1 MSEIKYG
8 YEVCKSGAL
17 TKRKPTENK
26 KPPEAPSG
34 GLMQEA
40 SRARRISV
48 LCRFDYY

>member
-1 MSEIKYG
+1 MSEIEIG
-8 YEVCKSGAL
+8 SVST
-17 TKRKPTENK
+17 TKQ

-34 GLMQEA
+34 GLMREA

>member
-1 MSEIKYG
+1 MTEIEYG
-8 YEVCKSGAL
+8 YEMC
-17 TKRKPTENK
+17 KPTENK
-26 KPPEAPSG
+26 KLPEAPSG

>member
-1 MSEIKYG
+1 MVLRCVDY
-8 YEVCKSGAL
+8 L
-17 TKRKPTENK
+17 ENK